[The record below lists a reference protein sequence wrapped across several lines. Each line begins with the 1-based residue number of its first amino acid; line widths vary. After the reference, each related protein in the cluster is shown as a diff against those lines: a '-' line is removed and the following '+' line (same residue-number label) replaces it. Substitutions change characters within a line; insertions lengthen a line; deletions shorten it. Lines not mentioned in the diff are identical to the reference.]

1 MAARGSIAKQEIT
14 KKILETFD
22 GSFIN
27 EKEIRIPFEENGE
40 VIQIKVN
47 LTCAKVNVEC
57 GETTSVVSTEPVASA
72 RKIEVT
78 EEEKEN
84 VQKLMEHLSL

>member
-57 GETTSVVSTEPVASA
+57 GETTSVASTEPAVPTQ
-72 RKIEVT
+72 KVEVT

-84 VQKLMEHLSL
+84 VQRLMDHLSL